1 MSNSDLKASILAI
14 AQSTKNPVAKK
25 ATLVPVVEA
34 TPAQT
39 TQVVKAVPAPVL
51 PVPVEEEYQVY
62 KSTIDN
68 QKIVMQNGRVLR
80 ITGGKFI
87 TKDPDE
93 IIFLNHEISQG
104 FPYLHKGE
112 VILTSD
118 LDPMSALR
126 KKFYAEFLVA
136 QAAGQLAA
144 PAPVLGDSAKQ
155 ELTPANS
162 SLVAALSAGST
173 SVAE

>member
-1 MSNSDLKASILAI
+1 MSNADLKASILAK
-14 AQSTKNPVAKK
+14 AQATKNPEAKK
-25 ATLVPVVEA
+25 ATPVPVVEA
-34 TPAQT
+34 APVQT
-39 TQVVKAVPAPVL
+39 TQVVKAAPALIPAPI
-51 PVPVEEEYQVY
+51 EEEYQVY